1 MWQQKE
7 TEALGEN
14 QENHL
19 KQTAVERSGGE
30 NIRSMKK
37 ESKMWK
43 GASGG
48 QRKGGGQLEE
58 WNTSR

>member
-7 TEALGEN
+7 TETLGEN

-19 KQTAVERSGGE
+19 KQTSVERSGGE

-37 ESKMWK
+37 EGKLWK
-43 GASGG
+43 GVSGG

>member
-7 TEALGEN
+7 TETLGEN

-19 KQTAVERSGGE
+19 KQTSVERSGGE
-30 NIRSMKK
+30 SNRSVKK

-48 QRKGGGQLEE
+48 PRKGGGQLEE

>member
-19 KQTAVERSGGE
+19 KQTPVERSGGE
-30 NIRSMKK
+30 SIRSMKK